1 MPVRRARGDL
11 LYLAGA
17 ATTSQPTV
25 GTDGPVTIVHG
36 TSFCSGDPTTD
47 RAIKTTYEFSS
58 NLEAIA
64 ELQQL
69 LHALRERFQ

>member
-11 LYLAGA
+11 LYL
-17 ATTSQPTV
+17 
-25 GTDGPVTIVHG
+25 
-36 TSFCSGDPTTD
+36 
-47 RAIKTTYEFSS
+47 AIKTTYEFSS